1 MACAISSGYTID
13 CRDAMGGLKEIYIA
27 NYNDINQNA
36 LSSGVVSGVV
46 TGITKASGKQFYKF
60 QQLAQT
66 SAATE
71 TITGS
76 DENGTVFFAQS
87 VEMFLL
93 KMQAA
98 TRNQVLL
105 LAQGRV
111 IVVTVDRNGKSFLY
125 GRELGLTLNTGDGNS
140 GKAFGDRNGYVLTL
154 TGAEREPAPEVNA
167 ATVAALETPGS

>member
-1 MACAISSGYTID
+1 MACAITSGYTID

-27 NYNDINQNA
+27 NYNDIDQNA
-36 LSSGVVSGVV
+36 LATGVVSGVV
-46 TGITKASGKQFYKF
+46 TGITKLSGKKFYKF

-66 SAATE
+66 ASASE

-76 DENGTVFFAQS
+76 DENGTVFFGQS
-87 VEMFLL
+87 IEMFLL

-111 IVVTVDRNGKSFLY
+111 IVVTVDRNGTAFLY
-125 GRELGLTLNTGDGNS
+125 GRELGLTLNTGTGES

-154 TGAEREPAPEVNA
+154 TGAEKENAPTVSS
-167 ATVAALETPGS
+167 TVVAALETAG

>member
-1 MACAISSGYTID
+1 MPCAITSGYTID

-27 NYNDINQNA
+27 NYNDINTTA
-36 LSSGVVSGVV
+36 LAASGVVSGVV
-46 TGITKASGKQFYKF
+46 TGITKLTGKKFYKF
-60 QQLAQT
+60 QQLAQA
-66 SAATE
+66 SQASE

-76 DENGTVFFAQS
+76 DENGSVFFAQS

-125 GRELGLTLNTGDGNS
+125 GLEIGLTLNTGDGNS
-140 GKAFGDRNGYVLTL
+140 GKAFGDRNGYVLTF

-167 ATVAALETPGS
+167 ATVAALETAG